1 MQEEVSIIILFTSLF
16 YSSYLVYRDI
26 KDRGRGLDTIIERY
40 HKFVKPA
47 FNSFIGPTRKFADVI
62 IPRGAENTQAID
74 LISQHLKFGL
84 VKLFTGQQVEVIP
97 PPLIEKVMTM
107 EELFPIE
114 SKNDKLEISKTKDH
128 AKLLKIFIDYING
141 KKTAYHKMYLDYF
154 LKLLLELSG
163 NKKRYDAVM
172 VQSELTS
179 GTIEKLSAKKV
190 LVFAPISI
198 INEEEINTNVKALL
212 NKSGI
217 DKVTLMSVFLSQEV
231 YESIIKL
238 NKDKVDFISLYFGN
252 QLKSYENFLMKG
264 GFIGHDFEGEYSD
277 DLLIFSKNNIE
288 KQFKLI
294 QL

>member
-1 MQEEVSIIILFTSLF
+1 MS
-16 YSSYLVYRDI
+16 
-26 KDRGRGLDTIIERY
+26 
-40 HKFVKPA
+40 
-47 FNSFIGPTRKFADVI
+47 
-62 IPRGAENTQAID
+62 
-74 LISQHLKFGL
+74 
-84 VKLFTGQQVEVIP
+84 
-97 PPLIEKVMTM
+97 M

-128 AKLLKIFIDYING
+128 AKLHKVFIDYING

-154 LKLLLELSG
+154 LKLLLDLSD

-179 GTIEKLSAKKV
+179 GTIENLSATKV

-198 INEEEINTNVKALL
+198 INEEEINTKVKALL
-212 NKSGI
+212 NKSGVH
-217 DKVTLMSVFLSQEV
+217 KVTLMSVFLSQEV

-264 GFIGHDFEGEYSD
+264 GFIGQDFEGEYSD